1 MSLPVFLCLL
11 RLFYIKYPVCY
22 TPRLLVPGSPV
33 QQPDNYVHKKN
44 NVETKT
50 TNLSLCMRWTVILLL
65 FFICLFADRS
75 VPRQSL
81 VQHKHIRLTELYL
94 DQKHLVDLLA

>member
-1 MSLPVFLCLL
+1 
-11 RLFYIKYPVCY
+11 
-22 TPRLLVPGSPV
+22 
-33 QQPDNYVHKKN
+33 
-44 NVETKT
+44 
-50 TNLSLCMRWTVILLL
+50 MRWTVILLL

-81 VQHKHIRLTELYL
+81 VQRKHSRLAELYL